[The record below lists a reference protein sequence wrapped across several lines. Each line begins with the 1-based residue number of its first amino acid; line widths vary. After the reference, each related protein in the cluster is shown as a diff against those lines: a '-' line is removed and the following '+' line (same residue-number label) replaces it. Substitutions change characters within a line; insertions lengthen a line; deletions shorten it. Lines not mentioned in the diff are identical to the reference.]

1 MKTSLAATAHP
12 WHGVSLGA
20 EAPRVV
26 TAFIEIV
33 PTDVVKYE
41 IDKASGLLR
50 VDRPNKLSSQCPT
63 LYGFLPQTFCAE
75 KVGARCSLRTGRSS
89 IRGDGDPLDIC
100 VFAERPIQHGAV
112 LISAVPIGGLRVV
125 DRNEADDKIIAVL
138 HQDNVYGAWD
148 DISAVPPN
156 LLDRLQHYF
165 LSYKQ
170 MPGDP
175 NRKVEI
181 AETYG
186 ADEARAVIAAS
197 IEDYAAAFGG
207 HS

>member
-75 KVGARCSLRTGRSS
+75 KVAARCSLRTGRSS